1 MTKNEEYGKKAHLLI
16 PAGAHTY
23 SRTDEV
29 FPANAPRVIEKSKGV
44 YTWDVDGNKFIDY
57 GMACRS
63 VTVGYNYDRI
73 SQAAI
78 AQIYNGN
85 TATKASKI
93 EVEAAEAMC
102 ELFPWV
108 EMVKFAKNGST
119 VTSAAVK
126 LARAYTGRKYVA
138 RCREHSFFSYDDWFI
153 GSTVMNAGVPQE
165 IQDLTLQ
172 FSFNDISSV
181 KRLFEEY
188 KGEIA
193 ALIME
198 PCESEEPK
206 DNFLQ
211 EVRKLCTQYG
221 IVYILDE
228 MITGFRWDLQGASKY
243 YGVEPDLVTFGKGM
257 ANGFSVAALGGKR
270 EIMDLGG
277 LTPGKERVFLIST
290 THGAEMSSLG
300 ALVETINV
308 YKELNVTDHIW
319 KMGNLLVDGM
329 RDIAKEYSLQ
339 EHFYIE
345 GANCSPNFV
354 VCDKDKRPSF
364 EYRTVFCQELIKN
377 GVLMPCIAIAYEHKE
392 KEIEMTL
399 EATRK
404 AMKVYAEALNGDVSK
419 YIIGNTIKPV
429 FRKYND

>member
-1 MTKNEEYGKKAHLLI
+1 
-16 PAGAHTY
+16 
-23 SRTDEV
+23 
-29 FPANAPRVIEKSKGV
+29 
-44 YTWDVDGNKFIDY
+44 
-57 GMACRS
+57 
-63 VTVGYNYDRI
+63 
-73 SQAAI
+73 
-78 AQIYNGN
+78 
-85 TATKASKI
+85 
-93 EVEAAEAMC
+93 
-102 ELFPWV
+102 
-108 EMVKFAKNGST
+108 
-119 VTSAAVK
+119 
-126 LARAYTGRKYVA
+126 
-138 RCREHSFFSYDDWFI
+138 
-153 GSTVMNAGVPQE
+153 
-165 IQDLTLQ
+165 
-172 FSFNDISSV
+172 
-181 KRLFEEY
+181 
-188 KGEIA
+188 
-193 ALIME
+193 
-198 PCESEEPK
+198 
-206 DNFLQ
+206 
-211 EVRKLCTQYG
+211 
-221 IVYILDE
+221 